1 MSEVNWYVVHTY
13 SGYENKV
20 KANIEKTIENRHL
33 EDQILEVRVPMEEVV
48 EVKNG
53 TKKQVLRKLFPGYV
67 LINMI
72 MNDDT
77 WYVVRNTRGVT
88 GFVGPG
94 SKPVPLTD
102 EEMVNLGI
110 TGGEEKVELDL
121 EVGDAVV
128 VTGGAWKDTTGLI
141 QSINDT
147 KQMVTINVELFGRE
161 NAGRNKFR
169 RSQEDVRNA
178 PGAFRGREIPAIT
191 TFI

>member
-1 MSEVNWYVVHTY
+1 M
-13 SGYENKV
+13 
-20 KANIEKTIENRHL
+20 
-33 EDQILEVRVPMEEVV
+33 EVRVPMEEVV

-102 EEMVNLGI
+102 EELRA
-110 TGGEEKVELDL
+110 LDFGS
-121 EVGDAVV
+121 EISVAFAVGDVIS
-128 VTGGAWKDTTGLI
+128 VTAGVWKDTVGTVQKIDAGR
-141 QSINDT
+141 QT
-147 KQMVTINVELFGRE
+147 VTISMEMFGRE
-161 NAGRNKFR
+161 TPVEINF
-169 RSQEDVRNA
+169 SDVKKL
-178 PGAFRGREIPAIT
+178 
-191 TFI
+191 